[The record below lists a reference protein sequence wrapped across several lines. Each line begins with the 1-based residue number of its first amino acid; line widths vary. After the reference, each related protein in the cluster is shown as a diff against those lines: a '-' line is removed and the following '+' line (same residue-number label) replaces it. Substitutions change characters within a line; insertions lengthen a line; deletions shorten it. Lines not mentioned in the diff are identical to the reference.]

1 LPAQIIPDIG
11 LDNTGVLLGLLALLV
26 AGLVVLLFILL
37 RLFRRRK
44 APGVDTAQP
53 AQLASEAPVE
63 SAVVVEP
70 ETIAAPAVTTTPV
83 LSRLFSAEGQPLE
96 PDFAQAALPS
106 TDIWAIPDGA
116 ADHAPAVPDL
126 LAESQVRRH
135 LDQVNQFVLLQYGA
149 LSEEPGRVELSWYTT
164 TGPRTISIA
173 PATAAAVDERELIIN
188 GIPFDASSSGVQK
201 GIVAYL
207 RGSDNRMGTE
217 AV

>member
-1 LPAQIIPDIG
+1 
-11 LDNTGVLLGLLALLV
+11 
-26 AGLVVLLFILL
+26 
-37 RLFRRRK
+37 
-44 APGVDTAQP
+44 
-53 AQLASEAPVE
+53 
-63 SAVVVEP
+63 
-70 ETIAAPAVTTTPV
+70 
-83 LSRLFSAEGQPLE
+83 
-96 PDFAQAALPS
+96 
-106 TDIWAIPDGA
+106 
-116 ADHAPAVPDL
+116 
-126 LAESQVRRH
+126 
-135 LDQVNQFVLLQYGA
+135 VNQFVLLQYGA